1 MSSEDDV
8 KKENVELHE
17 RVARLEIKVEEL
29 TKRVDGIIKYI
40 RELYGY
46 LQKEHRR
53 PLI

>member
-1 MSSEDDV
+1 MSTEADV
-8 KKENVELHE
+8 KKEIVELRE
-17 RVARLEIKVEEL
+17 RTVRIETKVEEL

-40 RELYGY
+40 RELYDY